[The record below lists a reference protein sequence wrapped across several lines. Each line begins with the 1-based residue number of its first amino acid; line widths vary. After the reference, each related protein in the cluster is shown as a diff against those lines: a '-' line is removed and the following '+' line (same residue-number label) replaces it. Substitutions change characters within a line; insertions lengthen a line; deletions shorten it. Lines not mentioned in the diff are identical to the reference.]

1 MSWLLVTPL
10 LLLAVAVLMVPGVGL
25 AYALGVRGPA
35 LALPAGVL
43 SISMISVLAVV
54 YAPLGI
60 RWSLGSFAVGAIVLV
75 VIAGVVRRLAG
86 ARWGA
91 VSLRVEPL
99 NLRGLLSGLGVW
111 MVLTVYAAVRLH
123 RNPSSVVQS
132 TDNAFH
138 MNAIQ
143 YALDTGQA
151 SSLTIGTLVSSG
163 APAAPY
169 PAAWHA
175 YVALIL
181 GFERSFVP
189 RAEIG
194 SAVTVATLAVIVC
207 AWALG
212 CLFLAQVLGARSV
225 AAGLITSSLLGGLFL
240 FPWAFPPQGGLYPN
254 LLGNSLLP
262 GLIALMFLVAG
273 ALSATDGTT
282 GGRGAALARISGGR
296 PVVVAVA
303 VLALALPGV
312 TLSHPNSAMVLALF
326 ALAFAWQV
334 CVEWRRGED
343 EPRLRRH
350 RRVALWGTVIASVV
364 FVVMWAVVAP
374 TPPVPYKV
382 AGNLLS
388 STWGL
393 LLGAVTGASSPAP
406 ALTALVLIG
415 LWFAVR
421 QRRVASLVTLAFSA
435 GVYLTAIGGPS
446 TSVAVLTGGIFY
458 NDSRRVAAFALIGAL
473 PVVIEGVAALDR
485 GVRALAVRLGRSESG
500 RLAWRIGLVVLL
512 TTAILVP
519 LQVWSLRPRLDQNSK
534 RLVVLSN
541 TTRRINLDE
550 SKLIAKLPHL
560 IPKGEKVIG
569 EPAAGTAFIYGLTG
583 VPVVFPHVLMTDSPA
598 TQQLRVYMFDREQ
611 LAATCAAMDEL
622 GAHYYYNT
630 TRRIEIPNQASGYR
644 SPLQLP
650 DKSMLTVVAKSGPAT
665 LYRFTACDKR

>member
-10 LLLAVAVLMVPGVGL
+10 LLLAVAVLMVPGAGL

-35 LALPAGVL
+35 LALPAGAL

-54 YAPLGI
+54 YAPLGVT
-60 RWSLGSFAVGAIVLV
+60 WSLGSFTAGVVVLV
-75 VIAGVVRRLAG
+75 VIAGVTRRLAG

-99 NLRGLLSGLGVW
+99 NFRGLLSGLGLWV
-111 MVLTVYAAVRLH
+111 VLTTYAAVRLL

-151 SSLTIGTLVSSG
+151 SSFTIGTLVSSG

-175 YVALIL
+175 YVALVL
-181 GFERSFVP
+181 GFERLFAPSAP
-189 RAEIG
+189 IG
-194 SAVTVATLAVIVC
+194 SAVTAATLAVIVC

-225 AAGLITSSLLGGLFL
+225 VAGLITSSLLGGLFL

-262 GLIALMFLVAG
+262 GLIALIFLVAG
-273 ALSATDGTT
+273 ALSASDGATDVRGTT
-282 GGRGAALARISGGR
+282 PSTITGGH
-296 PVVVAVA
+296 PVVILVA
-303 VLALALPGV
+303 VLALAFPGV
-312 TLSHPNSAMVLALF
+312 ALSHPNSAMVLALF
-326 ALAFAWQV
+326 ALALAWQV
-334 CVEWRRGED
+334 CVQWRRGQTQ
-343 EPRLRRH
+343 PRLRRL
-350 RRVALWGTVIASVV
+350 RVALLGVTSIASVV
-364 FVVMWAVVAP
+364 FVVMWAVLAP

-382 AGNLLS
+382 AGNLMT

-406 ALTALVLIG
+406 ALTAL
-415 LWFAVR
+415 
-421 QRRVASLVTLAFSA
+421 AFSSV
-435 GVYLTAIGGPS
+435 VYLTAIGGPS

-458 NDSRRVAAFALIGAL
+458 NDPKRVAAFALIGAL
-473 PVVIEGVAALDR
+473 PVVVEGVAALDR
-485 GVRALAVRLGRSESG
+485 GVRALAVRLARSESG
-500 RLAWRIGLVVLL
+500 QLAWRIGLVVLL

-550 SKLIAKLPHL
+550 SKLIAKLPRL

-598 TQQLRVYMFDREQ
+598 TQQLRDYMFDREQ

-630 TRRIEIPNQASGYR
+630 TRRIDIPNQARGYR
-644 SPLQLP
+644 TPLQLP

-665 LYRFTACDKR
+665 LYRFTACG